1 MAMRVASKRVLRNLT
16 SYGFSSADCSK
27 GFVTLALPRRPP
39 SLERYDSARRLMARV
54 PGSNPKAIDTCL
66 CIWRFSE
73 EMSASFEAFYA
84 AHRLSSARGHVLA
97 QLLEAEHGLTPAQL
111 AERAG
116 TTPPSMTGVLR
127 SLEREG
133 LVRRKTLCADRR
145 SQCVL
150 LTAAGRRRVE
160 ALLPLMAERLAELAR
175 ALRPSER
182 KAMLSGSRRL
192 WERARA
198 LSASLPGAKGSG
210 NRPDRPRQRRR

>member
-1 MAMRVASKRVLRNLT
+1 MT
-16 SYGFSSADCSK
+16 
-27 GFVTLALPRRPP
+27 
-39 SLERYDSARRLMARV
+39 RV
-54 PGSNPKAIDTCL
+54 PGADPQAIDTCL
-66 CIWRFSE
+66 CLWRFSE

-133 LVRRKTLCADRR
+133 LVRRRAMSGDRR
-145 SQCVL
+145 SQWVL
-150 LTAAGRRRVE
+150 LTPAGRRKVE
-160 ALLPLMAERLAELAR
+160 SLLPLMASRLADLAGT
-175 ALRPSER
+175 LRPSER
-182 KAMLSGSRRL
+182 RAMLSGSRRL

-198 LSASLPGAKGSG
+198 LSAVLPDADVG
-210 NRPDRPRQRRR
+210 RRQARERNGHRRRSGR

>member
-1 MAMRVASKRVLRNLT
+1 
-16 SYGFSSADCSK
+16 
-27 GFVTLALPRRPP
+27 LALPRRPP
-39 SLERYDSARRLMARV
+39 SLERYEAARRLMARV
-54 PGSNPKAIDTCL
+54 PGADPRAIDTCL
-66 CIWRFSE
+66 CLWRFSE

-97 QLLEAEHGLTPAQL
+97 QLLEAERGLTPAQL

-133 LVRRKTLCADRR
+133 LVRRRTVSDDRR

-150 LTAAGRRRVE
+150 LTPAGRRRVE
-160 ALLPLMAERLAELAR
+160 ALLPLMARRLADLAGT
-175 ALRPSER
+175 LRPAER

-198 LSASLPGAKGSG
+198 LSALLREPERAPTGRRRDVG
-210 NRPDRPRQRRR
+210 QRRRRRN

>member
-1 MAMRVASKRVLRNLT
+1 
-16 SYGFSSADCSK
+16 
-27 GFVTLALPRRPP
+27 
-39 SLERYDSARRLMARV
+39 MARV
-54 PGSNPKAIDTCL
+54 PGADPEAIDTCL
-66 CIWRFSE
+66 SLWRFSE

-111 AERAG
+111 AGRAG
-116 TTPPSMTGVLR
+116 TTPSSMTGVLR

-133 LVRRKTLCADRR
+133 LVRRRAMSDDRR

-150 LTAAGRRRVE
+150 LTAAGRRRVQS
-160 ALLPLMAERLAELAR
+160 LLPLMARRLADLAG

-182 KAMLSGSRRL
+182 RAMLSGSRRL

-198 LSASLPGAKGSG
+198 LSALLAEPGVG
-210 NRPDRPRQRRR
+210 RRRPRNGNGHRRKPRG